1 MKIMKISDPDIET
14 AARKTASHIKRY
26 LLTKGPSHDDPLE
39 VGRKAAEQALQN
51 VGEVPFLLFVTT
63 HADKQAGVILS
74 IDADAE
80 TYADDRDRFIRAIL
94 LLVNAKSYAIASE
107 MWTSAK
113 NMQPSQDPEREEG
126 VMVTAVDAMHTRVAM
141 ARIKRDAEGKPSL
154 EAWESWDD
162 LGGRM
167 TSLLPEVQTGHA

>member
-1 MKIMKISDPDIET
+1 M
-14 AARKTASHIKRY
+14 
-26 LLTKGPSHDDPLE
+26 
-39 VGRKAAEQALQN
+39 
-51 VGEVPFLLFVTT
+51 TT
-63 HADKQAGVILS
+63 RADKQAGVILS

-80 TYADDRDRFIRAIL
+80 TYADDRDRLIRAIL

-126 VMVTAVDAMHTRVAM
+126 IMVTAVDAMHARVAM

-154 EAWESWDD
+154 EAWESWDP

>member
-14 AARKTASHIKRY
+14 AARKTASHINRY

-39 VGRKAAEQALQN
+39 VARKTAEQALHN
-51 VGEVPFLLFVTT
+51 VGEVPFFLFVTT
-63 HADKQAGVILS
+63 RADKQAGVILS

-80 TYADDRDRFIRAIL
+80 TYADDRDRLIRAIL
-94 LLVNAKSYAIASE
+94 LLVNAKSYAIAFE
-107 MWTSAK
+107 MWSSAK
-113 NMQPSQDPEREEG
+113 NAQPSQDPEREEG
-126 VMVTAVDAMHTRVAM
+126 IMVTAVDAMHTRVAI

-154 EAWESWDD
+154 EAWESWDE
-162 LGGRM
+162 LGGPM

>member
-1 MKIMKISDPDIET
+1 MKIMKISDPEIET

-39 VGRKAAEQALQN
+39 VTRKAAEQALQN
-51 VGEVPFLLFVTT
+51 VGEVPFFLFVTT
-63 HADKQAGVILS
+63 QADKQAGVVLS

-80 TYADDRDRFIRAIL
+80 TYADDRDRLIRAIL
-94 LLVNAKSYAIASE
+94 LLVNAKSYAIASGV
-107 MWTSAK
+107 WTSTK

-126 VMVTAVDAMHTRVAM
+126 VMVTAVDAMHARVAM

-154 EAWESWDD
+154 EAWESWDEHA
-162 LGGRM
+162 GRL

>member
-1 MKIMKISDPDIET
+1 MKIMKITDPDIET
-14 AARKTASHIKRY
+14 AAHKTASHIKRY

-39 VGRKAAEQALQN
+39 VACKAAEQALQN
-51 VGEVPFLLFVTT
+51 VGEVPFFLFVTT
-63 HADKQAGVILS
+63 QADKQAGVVLS

-80 TYADDRDRFIRAIL
+80 TYADDRDRLIRAIL

-107 MWTSAK
+107 MWTSRK
-113 NMQPSQDPEREEG
+113 NMQSSEDPERGEG
-126 VMVTAVDAMHTRVAM
+126 VMVTAVDAMHARAAM

-154 EAWESWDD
+154 EGWESWDEV
-162 LGGRM
+162 GSRM